1 VTVLSFTELLT
12 ASDSDLVKIFYKI
25 KTNPKEDFI
34 VRINKVAAQLG
45 LNHSQLVCA
54 LGFNKYIRNLSD
66 IYSTLGFRSYRLL
79 SYRCNELFRTDT
91 YNQLSVDNIL
101 DIYSE
106 RLEDQKIL
114 ESIRGMLEPRLAHIE
129 DDLDKN
135 EDTSHVISYRMEI
148 HSIYSAGVVD
158 REFAELRLQKDISRF
173 RILADEVLA
182 VSEAGV
188 LPPSNMF
195 FMDCVS
201 PAEKKTLI
209 EKKYIDSDMIKN
221 RLQNKSISEE
231 ERDILEEYL

>member
-1 VTVLSFTELLT
+1 MLSFTELLT
-12 ASDSDLVKIFYKI
+12 ASDSDLVKTFYKI
-25 KTNPKEDFI
+25 KTNPKDDFI
-34 VRINKVAAQLG
+34 IRINKVASQLG

-79 SYRCNELFRTDT
+79 SYRCNELFSTDT

-106 RLEDQKIL
+106 RLEDQQIL
-114 ESIRGMLEPRLAHIE
+114 DSIRGMLESRLAHIE

-135 EDTSHVISYRMEI
+135 EVPAHVISYRMEI
-148 HSIYSAGVVD
+148 HSIYSAGVVN
-158 REFAELRLQKDISRF
+158 RKFAEMRLQKDISKF
-173 RILADEVLA
+173 RSLADEVLA
-182 VSEAGV
+182 ISEANL

-195 FMDCVS
+195 FMDSVS

-209 EKKYIDSDMIKN
+209 EKRYIDSNMIKN
-221 RLQNKSISEE
+221 RLQNKTISQE
-231 ERDILEEYL
+231 ERDMLEEHL

>member
-1 VTVLSFTELLT
+1 MLSFTELLT
-12 ASDSDLVKIFYKI
+12 ASDSDLVKTFYKI
-25 KTNPKEDFI
+25 KTNPKDDFI
-34 VRINKVAAQLG
+34 IRINKVASQLG

-79 SYRCNELFRTDT
+79 SYRCNELFSTDT

-106 RLEDQKIL
+106 RLEDQRIL
-114 ESIRGMLEPRLAHIE
+114 DSIRGMLESRLAHIE

-135 EDTSHVISYRMEI
+135 EVPAHVISYRMEI

-158 REFAELRLQKDISRF
+158 RKFAEMRLQKDISKF
-173 RILADEVLA
+173 RSLADEVLA
-182 VSEAGV
+182 ISEANL

-195 FMDCVS
+195 FMDSVS

-209 EKKYIDSDMIKN
+209 EKRYIDSNMIKN
-221 RLQNKSISEE
+221 RLQNKAISQE
-231 ERDILEEYL
+231 ERDMLEEHI

>member
-1 VTVLSFTELLT
+1 MLSFTELLT
-12 ASDSDLVKIFYKI
+12 ASDSDLVRIFYKI
-25 KTNPKEDFI
+25 KTNPKDDFI
-34 VRINKVAAQLG
+34 VRINKVAVQLG

-79 SYRCNELFRTDT
+79 SYRCNELFSTDT

-114 ESIRGMLEPRLAHIE
+114 DTIRGMLEPRLAHIE

-135 EDTSHVISYRMEI
+135 EEPAHIISYRMEI
-148 HSIYSAGVVD
+148 HSIYSAGIVD
-158 REFAELRLQKDISRF
+158 RNFAEMRLQKDISKY

-182 VSEAGV
+182 ISEAGV

-201 PAEKKTLI
+201 HAEKRTLI
-209 EKKYIDSDMIKN
+209 EKKYIDSNMIKN
-221 RLQNKSISEE
+221 RLQNKSISQE
-231 ERDILEEYL
+231 ERDLLEEHL